1 MRVWKVVVL
10 GARETGEVAEDR
22 GYLGPLDLAR
32 VSVSVIKSS

>member
-1 MRVWKVVVL
+1 MRVLWKVVL
-10 GARETGEVAEDR
+10 DARETGDVVEDR